1 MKQELQIT
9 LFLALLVGSFLLGY
23 KLSSKREIVV
33 NSVTEIEIYDTIRIS
48 SPISF
53 AEEKFIETMRLAN
66 PDTIKINDTLF
77 VEIPRTQVEYKDS
90 SYHAWV
96 SGYKPR
102 LDSISL
108 FNKTIERTII
118 QTKQNN
124 SGWGVMGGM
133 SITPQGLQPSIT
145 IGYYFRLK

>member
-1 MKQELQIT
+1 M
-9 LFLALLVGSFLLGY
+9 
-23 KLSSKREIVV
+23 
-33 NSVTEIEIYDTIRIS
+33 
-48 SPISF
+48 
-53 AEEKFIETMRLAN
+53 
-66 PDTIKINDTLF
+66 
-77 VEIPRTQVEYKDS
+77 EIPRTQVEYRDS

-145 IGYYFRLK
+145 IGYYFRIK